1 MQANATPRNPTV
13 ALARPPPIAHPT
25 PAQEA
30 TAATATAGA
39 SAAPD
44 VTAMATVMFA
54 VRITT

>member
-1 MQANATPRNPTV
+1 MT
-13 ALARPPPIAHPT
+13 LARPPPIAHPT

-30 TAATATAGA
+30 TAATAMGGA